1 MPKFN
6 DIEDI
11 ISFAIQREEDSVK
24 MYITL
29 AEKIRN
35 PQIKKVFQEFA
46 VEELQHKQK
55 LQFELLNI
63 GRTSDISTEITIIT
77 PDEAEIDQDSLIDID
92 FSNALL
98 VAIKKEE
105 VAFKIYSELASK
117 VKNYEL
123 KNAFYQLAE
132 EEVRH
137 KLRFEA
143 EYKKI
148 TQPPKEL

>member
-6 DIEDI
+6 NIEDV
-11 ISFAIQREEDSVK
+11 ISYAIGREEDALK
-24 MYITL
+24 MYIDL
-29 AEKIRN
+29 AGKIRN
-35 PQIKKVFQEFA
+35 PQIKKVLQDFA

-63 GRTSDISTEITIIT
+63 GKTSPISTEITIIT
-77 PDEAEIDQDSLIDID
+77 PDEADIDQDSLIDIEYSD
-92 FSNALL
+92 ALI

-105 VAFKIYSELASK
+105 IAFKIYSELASK

-123 KNAFYQLAE
+123 KNVFYQLAE

-137 KLRFEA
+137 KLRFEV
-143 EYKKI
+143 EYEKI
-148 TQPPKEL
+148 TQPPK

>member
-11 ISFAIQREEDSVK
+11 ISYAIEREEDALK
-24 MYITL
+24 MYIDL
-29 AEKIRN
+29 AGKIRN
-35 PQIKKVFQEFA
+35 PQIKKVLHDFA
-46 VEELQHKQK
+46 AEELQHKQK

-63 GRTSDISTEITIIT
+63 GKTSPISTEITIIT
-77 PDEAEIDQDSLIDID
+77 PDEADIDQDSLIDID
-92 FSNALL
+92 YSDALI

-105 VAFKIYSELASK
+105 IAFQLYSELASK

-123 KNAFYQLAE
+123 KSVFYQLAE

-137 KLRFEA
+137 KILFEK
-143 EYKKI
+143 EYEKI
-148 TQPPKEL
+148 TQPPQ

>member
-11 ISFAIQREEDSVK
+11 IAYAIGREEDALK
-24 MYITL
+24 MYIDL
-29 AEKIRN
+29 AGKIRN
-35 PQIKKVFQEFA
+35 PQIKKVLHDFA
-46 VEELQHKQK
+46 AEELQHKQK

-63 GRTSDISTEITIIT
+63 GKTSPISTEITIIT
-77 PDEAEIDQDSLIDID
+77 PDEADIDQDSLIDID
-92 FSNALL
+92 YSDALI

-105 VAFKIYSELASK
+105 IAFQLYSELASK

-123 KNAFYQLAE
+123 KSVFYQLAE

-137 KLRFEA
+137 KILFEK
-143 EYKKI
+143 EYEKI
-148 TQPPKEL
+148 TQPPQ